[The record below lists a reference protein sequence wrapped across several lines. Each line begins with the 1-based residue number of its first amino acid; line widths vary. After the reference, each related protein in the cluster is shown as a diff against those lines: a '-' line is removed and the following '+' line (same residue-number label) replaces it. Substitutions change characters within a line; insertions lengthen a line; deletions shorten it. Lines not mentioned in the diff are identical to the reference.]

1 MNIIDLL
8 LMLIFFCAIAFYW
21 HKLHKKRA
29 KDHAETATTRPPE
42 YAQPLQEMPY
52 TMGTMADNPALT
64 GPGAPTRASMHFC
77 KFIAVPL
84 KGAPSGLPFDN
95 MYDSSEFNTSLMTAG
110 YEINEELKALAGN
123 GFTTFAITPAA
134 LCTDMLVLCI
144 TAGK

>member
-1 MNIIDLL
+1 MNIIDFL

-29 KDHAETATTRPPE
+29 KDRAETATAHPQENALPVQKTAHPAE
-42 YAQPLQEMPY
+42 ILADSPLPV
-52 TMGTMADNPALT
+52 T
-64 GPGAPTRASMHFC
+64 FC
-77 KFIAVPL
+77 KFISVPL

-95 MYDSSEFNTSLMTAG
+95 MYDSSEFNTSLMAAG
-110 YEINEELKALAGN
+110 YDINEELKTLAEN
-123 GFTTFAITPAA
+123 GFTAFAVTPVA